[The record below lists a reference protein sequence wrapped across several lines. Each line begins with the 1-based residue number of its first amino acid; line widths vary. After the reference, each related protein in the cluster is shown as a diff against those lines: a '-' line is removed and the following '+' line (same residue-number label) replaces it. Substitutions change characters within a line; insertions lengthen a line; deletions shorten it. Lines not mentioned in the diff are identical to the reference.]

1 MILDPL
7 VRFKD
12 AHSKGIIPDN
22 VYDLTLNR
30 FPITVAG
37 INRIEKASGI
47 RYPIAY
53 VEPSLVLSTPNP
65 NSYEYGILFARTI
78 PVVFEN
84 KFQVVIQI
92 SAPLVAY
99 GLKGT
104 IHAILA
110 HEFLHFLELIRKIS
124 KMELLSDEISGNLFE
139 NVYSDET
146 RLFEPRVVFKDR
158 TLLNHITKKF
168 PAGFRDYKLEDKITK
183 FWINKNLPK
192 INVSL
197 DENTIK
203 LPADALSKIKLDPA
217 FVSRIEQLEEKS
229 SKIRKKKLY

>member
-1 MILDPL
+1 MLDPL
-7 VRFKD
+7 ARFRD
-12 AHSKGIIPDN
+12 AHSNGLIPDDI
-22 VYDLTLNR
+22 YDLTVKR

-47 RYPIAY
+47 QYPVAY
-53 VEPSLVLSTPNP
+53 VEPSLVLSSSNS

-78 PVVFEN
+78 PVMFEE

-92 SAPLVAY
+92 SAPLIAY
-99 GLKGT
+99 GLRGT

-110 HEFLHFLELIRKIS
+110 HEFLHFLELVRKIS

-146 RLFEPRVVFKDR
+146 RLFEPKAVFKDR

-168 PAGFRDYKLEDKITK
+168 PAGFRDYKLEDKVIK
-183 FWINKNLPK
+183 FWADRNLPK
-192 INVSL
+192 SNISL
-197 DENTIK
+197 DTNNVK
-203 LPADALSKIKLDPA
+203 LPIESLSKIKLDPK
-217 FVSRIEQLEEKS
+217 FISKIEQLEEKS
-229 SKIRKKKLY
+229 SKINKKKLY

>member
-1 MILDPL
+1 MDPL
-7 VRFKD
+7 IRFRD
-12 AHSKGIIPDN
+12 AHSKGLIPDD
-22 VYDLTLNR
+22 VYDLTVKR
-30 FPITVAG
+30 FPITIAG

-47 RYPIAY
+47 QYPVAY
-53 VEPSLVLSTPNP
+53 VEPSLVLSSS

-78 PVVFEN
+78 PVLFEE

-92 SAPLVAY
+92 SAPLIAY

-146 RLFEPRVVFKDR
+146 RLFEPKVVFKDR

-168 PAGFRDYKLEDKITK
+168 PAGFRDYKLEDKVIK
-183 FWINKNLPK
+183 FWADRNLPK
-192 INVSL
+192 SNISL
-197 DENTIK
+197 DANNVK
-203 LPADALSKIKLDPA
+203 LSAESLSKIKLDPA
-217 FVSRIEQLEEKS
+217 FITKIEQLEVKS
-229 SKIRKKKLY
+229 SKIHKKRLY

>member
-22 VYDLTLNR
+22 VYDLTLKR

-168 PAGFRDYKLEDKITK
+168 PAGFRDYKLEDKVTK